1 MQKHPEEDSGITLG
15 HRSVSRERDS
25 LGKAQAENRGP
36 ICSRMCVRLEFYTKW
51 DSFHRDTECFK

>member
-25 LGKAQAENRGP
+25 LGKVQAENQGP
-36 ICSRMCVRLEFYTKW
+36 ICSRMRVKLKFYIKW
-51 DSFHRDTECFK
+51 DSFHRANECFK